1 MSRLRRL
8 PPDFQLKRRGFR
20 SPERSLAQGTR
31 TEDLIEG
38 YTLACR
44 AGAAV
49 MPVVRAMRLP
59 LDFSGGR
66 GVRIENQKVV
76 LITDS
81 AAQLSRLRNLSTRL
95 LDRLVAAGVP
105 VLGVEFRLRGR
116 RLRVEETPPPEP
128 VRSPSLI
135 GSARLAAAA
144 KDLHSKALKEQIL
157 ALSRMLAPEPGELPL
172 AVLSALDSQKR
183 RLEELERR
191 AAQLEE
197 KLPDAPDP
205 MIVPTEAEAEAVP
218 ELAGVRARQLARIA
232 RRRDAADAVEAAR
245 QESAAAG
252 PELARLL
259 EAALEAQ
266 TATDQTE
273 RFETLGAETVALS
286 QRISEGMRRLDEAQA
301 ALERRM
307 RTERLAEADAE
318 AREEVISAAA
328 DLERSAALRSGLKAP
343 PPNAALRGALKLS
356 AKRLGKTSEAVRA
369 TVLAAL
375 RKLPPGEELPVTD
388 EKLSGEVAALGEA
401 RRRGASNPEEAL
413 SPETTRRILI
423 WNSKRS
429 LKERLEALCAELD
442 RIDAALAGE
451 APQLRTPK
459 RFGAAAL
466 AADFAALQ
474 AIDRRHAA
482 DADRLTELAARSET
496 LEEEADVL
504 RASLPEK
511 DFSFESP
518 QAARLARA
526 SEALALHITALR
538 ALLGGRPNAGIIP
551 TEAEAARD
559 EKAAARRPRMIERL
573 ALWDEKAEKIAA
585 AARALADFRSVFLA
599 PSKDP
604 LSAAK
609 LAMLEKSLR
618 HGFALAADARSSL
631 GEAGE
636 AAPSLD
642 FERAAAEPSAA
653 SAAPT
658 TPAAPAAPLVRE
670 TPPAPREAP
679 LAPES
684 GDRREDI
691 EALRDILPV
700 WRSDLPKPVLADL
713 VPSEKEAAARSD
725 LADLRTRL
733 LERAERRRRLSAHID
748 AIEARLAEAKARLE
762 NPLSDMK
769 EAQAFVAALLADAQG
784 FSEELAALRDANAR
798 RA

>member
-8 PPDFQLKRRGFR
+8 PPDFRLKRRGFR

-31 TEDLIEG
+31 TEDLIEE
-38 YTLACR
+38 YALACR

-66 GVRIENQKVV
+66 GVRIEKQKVV

-183 RLEELERR
+183 RLEELDRR

-197 KLPDAPDP
+197 KLPGAPDP

-273 RFETLGAETVALS
+273 RFEALGAETVALS

-328 DLERSAALRSGLKAP
+328 DLERSAALRSGLRAP

-429 LKERLEALCAELD
+429 LKERLEALSAELD
-442 RIDAALAGE
+442 RIDAALAGD

-504 RASLPEK
+504 CASLPEK
-511 DFSFESP
+511 DLSFESP

-526 SEALALHITALR
+526 SEALAQHITALR
-538 ALLGGRPNAGIIP
+538 ALLGGRPNAAIIP

-604 LSAAK
+604 LSATK

-653 SAAPT
+653 SVAPAA
-658 TPAAPAAPLVRE
+658 PAAPAAPLVRE
-670 TPPAPREAP
+670 MPPAPREVP
-679 LAPES
+679 RAPES
-684 GDRREDI
+684 GDRREDL

-733 LERAERRRRLSAHID
+733 LERAERRRRLSARID

>member
-8 PPDFQLKRRGFR
+8 PPDFRLKRRGFR
-20 SPERSLAQGTR
+20 SPERSLAQGAR
-31 TEDLIEG
+31 TEDLLEE
-38 YTLACR
+38 YALARR

-81 AAQLSRLRNLSTRL
+81 AAQLARLRNLSTRL

-105 VLGVEFRLRGR
+105 VLGLEFRLRGR
-116 RLRVEETPPPEP
+116 KRPAEEAAPAEP

-135 GSARLAAAA
+135 GSALLAAAA
-144 KDLHSKALKEQIL
+144 KDFHSKALREQVL
-157 ALSRMLAPEPGELPL
+157 ALSRTLAPEPGELPL

-183 RLEELERR
+183 RLEALLLR
-191 AAQLEE
+191 AARLEE

-205 MIVPTEAEAEAVP
+205 MIVPTQAEAEAVP
-218 ELAGVRARQLARIA
+218 ELAGVRTRQLARIA
-232 RRRDAADAVEAAR
+232 RRRDAADAVEAVR
-245 QESAAAG
+245 RESAVAG
-252 PELARLL
+252 PELERLL

-266 TATDQTE
+266 TAPDQTE
-273 RFETLGAETVALS
+273 RFEALSAETVALS
-286 QRISEGMRRLDEAQA
+286 QRISEGMHRLDAAQA

-343 PPNAALRGALKLS
+343 PPNAALRGALRLS
-356 AKRLGKTSEAVRA
+356 AKRLRKASEAVRR

-375 RKLPPGEELPVTD
+375 DKLPPGNELPVTD
-388 EKLSGEVAALGEA
+388 EKLSEEVAALGEA

-423 WNSKRS
+423 WNSKRT
-429 LKERLEALCAELD
+429 LEARLKALWAELE
-442 RIDAALAGE
+442 RIDAALTGD
-451 APQLRTPK
+451 APQLRAP
-459 RFGAAAL
+459 RSFGAAAL

-482 DADRLTELAARSET
+482 DAERLVELASRSET

-511 DFSFESP
+511 GVSFESP
-518 QAARLARA
+518 DAARLARA
-526 SEALALHITALR
+526 SEALAQHLTVLR
-538 ALLGGRPNAGIIP
+538 ALLGGRPNADIIP
-551 TEAEAARD
+551 TEAEAAGD
-559 EKAAARRPRMIERL
+559 EKAAQARPRMLERL
-573 ALWDEKAEKIAA
+573 ALWDAKAEKIAA

-599 PSKDP
+599 PTKDP
-604 LSAAK
+604 LSAPK

-618 HGFALAADARSSL
+618 HGFALDAEARSAL
-631 GEAGE
+631 GAAGE
-636 AAPSLD
+636 AAPPLD
-642 FERAAAEPSAA
+642 FDAAAAG
-653 SAAPT
+653 APDV
-658 TPAAPAAPLVRE
+658 PAAPATPPVPTVRE
-670 TPPAPREAP
+670 APPAPRETPRA
-679 LAPES
+679 AAS
-684 GDRREDI
+684 GDRREDL

-713 VPSEKEAAARSD
+713 VPSEEDAAARHD
-725 LADLRTRL
+725 LAELRARL
-733 LERAERRRRLSAHID
+733 LERAERRRSFSARID
-748 AIEARLAEAKARLE
+748 AIESRLAEAKARLG
-762 NPLSDMK
+762 NPLSDAA
-769 EAQAFVAALLADAQG
+769 ETQSFVDALLADAEG
-784 FSEELAALRDANAR
+784 FSKELAALRNANAR